1 MENCSSAMLFSSFSH
16 LMKFILCILHSKILL
31 RRDRFS
37 PPVSCNRAPRP
48 VFSVCE
54 MRGRA
59 RSIGC
64 NNRVKTYYST
74 FQTQLPDQILTFCSF
89 RPHFPPLI
97 DAVGAETQAIGTD
110 KLIPDAVHIA
120 LHRVPDGVSVQV
132 AVVTAGDAVGF
143 KVATISG
150 ALVPV

>member
-1 MENCSSAMLFSSFSH
+1 MPFATAHCVLDELAFAICGDA
-16 LMKFILCILHSKILL
+16 
-31 RRDRFS
+31 
-37 PPVSCNRAPRP
+37 RAQLGATIA
-48 VFSVCE
+48 S
-54 MRGRA
+54 
-59 RSIGC
+59 
-64 NNRVKTYYST
+64 KTYYST

-89 RPHFPPLI
+89 CPHFPPLI

-132 AVVTAGDAVGF
+132 AVVTAGDAVGL